1 MSTFSVP
8 AMKFATVALLSFG
21 LTLGCIT
28 PVVAEPAAPPTESI
42 PLAQA
47 RPGASTWRSYDSP
60 AGQFAIQFPGQPE
73 TRSRTLPIAGQ
84 AYDWTI
90 FRLTTQAG
98 FYGVAFTDLTS
109 ATIDLGASAVVDS
122 IKNTLAEEFDWSA
135 LNGRGQSM
143 EVDGYPAR
151 ELIGTRNNELA
162 VLRLILA
169 DQRLYVVM
177 TSSQDLVE
185 LGQFIESFQIEPW
198 QPYVS
203 EAGGFSVNLPLL
215 PSQETESVE
224 LGGTELNW
232 TVIES
237 RNFTA
242 PGDSYSV
249 GYTDVSSEDLRSG
262 EEALLER
269 IGGNLIARWEATTVV
284 DNGSSISL
292 NGNPGRSFV
301 GTTPDGQIV
310 AVRLYLVG
318 NRMYGVGVLSKHV
331 GNISRFLDSF
341 QVQ

>member
-1 MSTFSVP
+1 
-8 AMKFATVALLSFG
+8 MKFATVTLLSFG
-21 LTLGCIT
+21 LTVGCIA
-28 PVVAEPAAPPTESI
+28 PVVAEPAAPLPESI
-42 PLAQA
+42 PLAQS
-47 RPGASTWRSYDSP
+47 RSGASTWRSYNSS
-60 AGQFAIQFPGQPE
+60 AGQFAIQFPGQTE
-73 TRSRTLPIAGQ
+73 TRSRALPIAGQ
-84 AYDWTI
+84 SYDWTI
-90 FRLTTQAG
+90 FRLKNEAG
-98 FYGVAFTDLTS
+98 FYGVAFTDLTP
-109 ATIDLGASAVVDS
+109 ATIDLGASAIVDS
-122 IKNTLAEEFDWSA
+122 IENTLTEEFNWSA
-135 LNGRGQSM
+135 LNGRGQSI
-143 EVDGYPAR
+143 EVQGYPAR
-151 ELIGTRNNELA
+151 ELIGTRNNELS

-185 LGQFIESFQIEPW
+185 LGKFIESFQVEPW

-203 EAGGFSVNLPLL
+203 ETGGFSVNLPLL

-224 LGGTELNW
+224 LGGTALNW

-249 GYTDVSSEDLRSG
+249 GYTDVSSEDLRDG
-262 EEALLER
+262 AEALLER
-269 IGGNLIARWEATTVV
+269 VGGNLIARWEAKTVV
-284 DNGSSISL
+284 EDGRAVSL

-301 GTTPDGQIV
+301 GTTADGQIV

-318 NRMYGVGVLSKHV
+318 DRMYGVGVLSKHV